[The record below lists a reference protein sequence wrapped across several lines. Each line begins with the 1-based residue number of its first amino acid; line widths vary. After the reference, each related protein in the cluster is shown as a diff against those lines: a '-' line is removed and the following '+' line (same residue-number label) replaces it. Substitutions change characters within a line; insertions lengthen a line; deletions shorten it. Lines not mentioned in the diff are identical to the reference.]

1 MFFNTLDLIESIM
14 RTEGAKVG
22 HQSGGGAGGRRPTTT
37 TTTTATTITTTTG
50 RTDIPTLPNS

>member
-1 MFFNTLDLIESIM
+1 MFFNTLALIESIM

-37 TTTTATTITTTTG
+37 TTTTTTTITTTTG

>member
-37 TTTTATTITTTTG
+37 TTTTRTTTTG
-50 RTDIPTLPNS
+50 RTDIPTLPNF

>member
-37 TTTTATTITTTTG
+37 TTTTTTITTTTG

>member
-37 TTTTATTITTTTG
+37 TTRTTTTG